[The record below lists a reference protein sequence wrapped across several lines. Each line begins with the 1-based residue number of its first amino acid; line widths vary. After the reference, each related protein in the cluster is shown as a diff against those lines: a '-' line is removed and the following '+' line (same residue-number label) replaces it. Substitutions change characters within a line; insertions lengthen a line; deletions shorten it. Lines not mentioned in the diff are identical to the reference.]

1 MSDPQILVRIFAAA
15 LVTCLL
21 GLERSRR
28 YQFIG
33 ARTFGMI
40 GIGGAAAG
48 VMAVRMGLADP
59 TALSRALQGVL
70 MGVGFLGA
78 GVIVHPGPRLRTVG
92 VTTAAAIWVAAVLGF
107 AAGLGEWLLV
117 IGGVGFA
124 LLLLIVPEPL
134 ASREDRDRAKRER
147 EAPEP

>member
-1 MSDPQILVRIFAAA
+1 MIDPQILVRVFAAA
-15 LVTCLL
+15 LACSLL

-40 GIGGAAAG
+40 GIGGAVAG
-48 VMAVRMGLADP
+48 VMAARMGVADP

-78 GVIVHPGPRLRTVG
+78 GVIVHPGPRYRTVG

-107 AAGLGEWLLV
+107 AAGLGEWILVVGGMVFALILLV
-117 IGGVGFA
+117 
-124 LLLLIVPEPL
+124 VPEPL
-134 ASREDRDRAKRER
+134 ASREDRERAKQEAAER
-147 EAPEP
+147 